1 MWFGK
6 SDAVEEN
13 PLEGLTGAELDI
25 LRTLKRS
32 GALLEPELPLK
43 LNRISD
49 DLTPELRKLRDRK
62 LVEVR
67 TVEHYGEKMDIYLTS
82 RDIDRLL

>member
-6 SDAVEEN
+6 SDAVKEN
-13 PLEGLTGAELDI
+13 PLEGLTENEIAI
-25 LRTLKRS
+25 LRTLKRA

-43 LNRISD
+43 LDRISD

-82 RDIDRLL
+82 RDINSLL